1 MKRTNTSI
9 FLFVFLIFSA
19 GAVGGLAL
27 HQGRARREQSA
38 QVVALHR
45 AEEAWLQRKQDL
57 YAAELGLTPDQLASL
72 KPALDQSRSDFRA
85 LREKAAEDARRIM
98 AEHYRAVRR
107 VLTPEQREKF
117 NQLVQDKAAASR

>member
-1 MKRTNTSI
+1 MKRTNTSL

-27 HQGRARREQSA
+27 NQGRARREQSA
-38 QVVALHR
+38 QVMALHR

-117 NQLVQDKAAASR
+117 NQLVQNKAAASR